1 MSTKGLSFKHVD
13 VEGTK
18 FIILDSEGSYAPVKV
33 VRVRVRVSR
42 NPNPN
47 PNPNPK
53 RSPSPDPNPNPT
65 PNLNPN
71 QVTVEFLRDE
81 MSFFSRGLRDATMV
95 C

>member
-53 RSPSPDPNPNPT
+53 RSPSPDPNPNPD
-65 PNLNPN
+65 
-71 QVTVEFLRDE
+71 QVENELSVVEKE
-81 MSFFSRGLRDATMV
+81 MSEHFIQAPNPSP
-95 C
+95 